1 MKYEVKKQIRSIH
14 KEIEQ
19 KIRQLKLQRKS
30 QPNGYVHGLYDAQV
44 EIRHR
49 YLAYGILR
57 GKTIEQI
64 EPKTSEEWLSR
75 RHESLINRYLEKYKE
90 LEVPNE

>member
-1 MKYEVKKQIRSIH
+1 MNYEVKKQIRSIH
-14 KEIEQ
+14 KSIEQ
-19 KIRQLKLQRKS
+19 EIRLLKSQRKT
-30 QPNGYVHGLYDAQV
+30 QPNGYVHGLYDLQV

-64 EPKTSEEWLSR
+64 EPKTSDEWLSR
-75 RHESLINRYLEKYKE
+75 RHESLINRYLGKYKE
-90 LEVPNE
+90 LEASHE